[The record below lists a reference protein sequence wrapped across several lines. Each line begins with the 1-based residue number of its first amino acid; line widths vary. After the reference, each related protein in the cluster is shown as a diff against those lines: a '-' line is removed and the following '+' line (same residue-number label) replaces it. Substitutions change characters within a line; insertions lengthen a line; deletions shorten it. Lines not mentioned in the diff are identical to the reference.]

1 MTKLKF
7 HTYVVVFLIL
17 ALLTAIP
24 GQAQK
29 KRKTDEAT
37 ASSSKL
43 REAEF
48 YFTEAEKFFILEDYS
63 KALAYYQRTLE
74 VNPEN
79 ATVHYKIAEVLSRS
93 NRQEDLQRAAT
104 SIEHA
109 LRLEKTNK
117 YFYVLAASIYRSM
130 ARFDKAASTYEDMLQ
145 AVTGTEEY
153 LYDLAEVLQYANRQ
167 EEAIKVY
174 TRAENIFGVND
185 LSSTQKIKLYL
196 EAGKTKEAIAE
207 GEKLIDAFPDD
218 ERLVMAFAQVL
229 TQKNLVNLAIQYLE
243 KYTADDVNS
252 GNAKMLLAG
261 LYRDTNQE
269 VKARPLLLSLFDDP
283 SVEFG
288 SKLIV
293 LGAYNAELNHSRV
306 TGSPDRD
313 KEKFAIILFEKL
325 KTNYPQE
332 SNVHIIGG
340 DLYLAIGN
348 DREAQREYALAIADE
363 DVNFE
368 VWENLLYL
376 EIKLEQFD
384 LALKH
389 SDQALE
395 LFPNQGMLH
404 YFSGIANLRKRRYEE
419 SISALEQARKL
430 SSTNAA
436 RVADINALLGDAYN
450 ANKEYEK
457 SEKAYDEALLYN
469 PSNYSVLN
477 NYSYYLAL
485 RKGNLEKAEKMSA
498 QLVKSNPDNPTF
510 LDTHAWVLYV
520 REKYRE
526 ARRFIEKAIS
536 TGKASA
542 VHFEHYGDIL
552 YKLGDVEGAVQQ
564 WEKAKGM
571 NANSEVLNKKIANRK
586 IYE

>member
-1 MTKLKF
+1 MIAL
-7 HTYVVVFLIL
+7 VV
-17 ALLTAIP
+17 AIP
-24 GQAQK
+24 ADAQK
-29 KRKTDEAT
+29 KKKTDDTT
-37 ASSSKL
+37 ASNSKL

-48 YFTEAEKFFILEDYS
+48 YFTEGEKFFILEDYS

-74 VNPEN
+74 VNPES

-93 NRQEDLQRAAT
+93 NKQEDFQRAAL
-104 SIEHA
+104 SIEQA
-109 LRLEKTNK
+109 LRLDKTNK
-117 YFYVLAASIYRSM
+117 YFYVLAGSIYRSM
-130 ARFDKAASTYEDMLQ
+130 AKFDKAAAAYDEMIRT
-145 AVTGTEEY
+145 VPGTEEY

-167 EEAIKVY
+167 DEAIKVY
-174 TRAENIFGVND
+174 TKAENAFGVNE
-185 LSSTQKIKLYL
+185 LSSTQKIKLFL
-196 EAGKTKEAIAE
+196 EAGKTKEALTE
-207 GEKLIDAFPDD
+207 GEKLITAFPEE
-218 ERLVMAFAQVL
+218 ERYVMAFAQVL
-229 TQKNLVNLAIQYLE
+229 AQKNMTNLAIQYLE
-243 KYTADDVNS
+243 KYTTDDTYS

-288 SKLIV
+288 GKLII
-293 LGAYNAELNHSRV
+293 LGAYNAELNQSKSAG
-306 TGSPDRD
+306 TPDAE
-313 KEKFAIILFEKL
+313 KEKFAVTLLEKL
-325 KTNYPQE
+325 EKNYPEE
-332 SNVHIIGG
+332 SSVHIIGG
-340 DLYLAIGN
+340 DLYLAVGK
-348 DREAQREYALAIADE
+348 DRESQNEYAQAVKGD

-376 EIKLEQFD
+376 DIKLEQFD
-384 LALKH
+384 QALKH
-389 SDQALE
+389 ADQALE

-404 YFSGIANLRKRRYEE
+404 YFSGIANLRKRRYTE
-419 SISALEQARKL
+419 SVSALEQAKKML
-430 SSTNAA
+430 SAKAA
-436 RVADINALLGDAYN
+436 LVADINALLGEAYN
-450 ANKEYEK
+450 GSKEYDK
-457 SEKAYDEALLYN
+457 SDKAYDEALLFN

-498 QLVKSNPDNPTF
+498 LLVKNNPENTTF
-510 LDTHAWVLYV
+510 LDTYAWVLYV

-526 ARRFIEKAIS
+526 ARRVIEKAIS

-552 YKLGDVEGAVQQ
+552 YKLGDVEGAVAQ

-571 NANSEVLNKKIANRK
+571 NANSEILNKKIANRK

>member
-1 MTKLKF
+1 MTRLKF
-7 HTYVVVFLIL
+7 HTSIVVFLLIGL
-17 ALLTAIP
+17 IGVIPTA
-24 GQAQK
+24 AQK
-29 KRKTDEAT
+29 KKKTDET
-37 ASSSKL
+37 TTSSSKL

-74 VNPEN
+74 VSPEN
-79 ATVHYKIAEVLSRS
+79 ATVHYKIAEVLARS
-93 NRQEDLQRAAT
+93 NKQEDLQRAAS
-104 SIEHA
+104 SIEQA
-109 LRLEKTNK
+109 LRIDKTNK
-117 YFYVLAASIYRSM
+117 YFYVMAASIYRSL
-130 ARFDKAASTYEDMLQ
+130 AKFDKATAVYEEMIRTLP
-145 AVTGTEEY
+145 GTEEY
-153 LYDLAEVLQYANRQ
+153 LYDLAEVLQYANKQ

-174 TRAENIFGVND
+174 TRAENVFGVNE

-196 EAGKTKEAIAE
+196 EADKTKEAISE
-207 GEKLIDAFPDD
+207 GEKLIAAFPEE
-218 ERLVMAFAQVL
+218 ERYVMAFAQVL
-229 TQKNLVNLAIQYLE
+229 SQKNLTNVAIQYLE
-243 KYTADDVNS
+243 KYTSDEVNS
-252 GNAKMLLAG
+252 GNAKMFLAG

-288 SKLIV
+288 GKLII
-293 LGAYNAELNHSRV
+293 LGAYNAELNQSKS
-306 TGSPDRD
+306 TGSPDTE
-313 KEKFAIILFEKL
+313 KEKFAVSLLEKL
-325 KTNYPQE
+325 KKNYPEE
-332 SNVHIIGG
+332 SGVHILGG
-340 DLYLAIGN
+340 DLYLAVGK
-348 DREAQREYALAIADE
+348 DRESQSEYAQAVKGN

-376 EIKLEQFD
+376 DIKLEQYD
-384 LALKH
+384 QAVKH
-389 SDQALE
+389 SEQALE

-404 YFSGIANLRKRRYEE
+404 YFSGIGNLRKRRYAE
-419 SISALEQARKL
+419 SISALEQSKKML
-430 SSTNAA
+430 SAKAA
-436 RVADINALLGDAYN
+436 LVADINALLGEAYN

-457 SEKAYDEALLYN
+457 SDKAYDEALLFN

-477 NYSYYLAL
+477 NYSYFLAL

-498 QLVKSNPDNPTF
+498 LLVKNNPENPTF

-526 ARRFIEKAIS
+526 ARRVIEKAIS

-542 VHFEHYGDIL
+542 IHFEHYGDIL
-552 YKLGDVEGAVQQ
+552 YKLGDVEGAVAQ

-571 NANSEVLNKKIANRK
+571 NANSEILNKKIANRK

>member
-1 MTKLKF
+1 MIAL
-7 HTYVVVFLIL
+7 VV
-17 ALLTAIP
+17 AIP
-24 GQAQK
+24 ADAQK
-29 KRKTDEAT
+29 KKKTDDTT
-37 ASSSKL
+37 ASNSKL

-48 YFTEAEKFFILEDYS
+48 YFTEGEKFFILEDYS

-74 VNPEN
+74 VNPES

-93 NRQEDLQRAAT
+93 NKQEDFQRAAL
-104 SIEHA
+104 SIEQA
-109 LRLEKTNK
+109 LRLDKTNK
-117 YFYVLAASIYRSM
+117 YFYVLAGSIYRSM
-130 ARFDKAASTYEDMLQ
+130 AKFDKAAAAYDEMIRT
-145 AVTGTEEY
+145 VPGTEEY

-167 EEAIKVY
+167 DEAIKVY
-174 TRAENIFGVND
+174 TKAENAFGVNE
-185 LSSTQKIKLYL
+185 LSSTQKIKLFL
-196 EAGKTKEAIAE
+196 EAGKTKEALTE
-207 GEKLIDAFPDD
+207 GEKLITAFPEE
-218 ERLVMAFAQVL
+218 ERYVMAFAQVL
-229 TQKNLVNLAIQYLE
+229 AQKNMTNLAIQYLE
-243 KYTADDVNS
+243 KYTTDDTYS

-288 SKLIV
+288 GKLIILV
-293 LGAYNAELNHSRV
+293 AYNAELNQSKSAG
-306 TGSPDRD
+306 TPDAE
-313 KEKFAIILFEKL
+313 KEKFAVTLLEKL
-325 KTNYPQE
+325 EKNYPEE
-332 SNVHIIGG
+332 SSVHIIGG
-340 DLYLAIGN
+340 DLYLAVGK
-348 DREAQREYALAIADE
+348 DRESQNEYAQAVKGD

-376 EIKLEQFD
+376 DIKLEQFD
-384 LALKH
+384 QALKH
-389 SDQALE
+389 ADQALE

-404 YFSGIANLRKRRYEE
+404 YFSGIANLRKRRYTE
-419 SISALEQARKL
+419 SVSALEQAKKML
-430 SSTNAA
+430 SAKAA
-436 RVADINALLGDAYN
+436 LVADINALLGEAYN
-450 ANKEYEK
+450 GSKEYDK
-457 SEKAYDEALLYN
+457 SDKAYDEALLFN

-498 QLVKSNPDNPTF
+498 LLVKNNPENTTF
-510 LDTHAWVLYV
+510 LDTYAWVLYV

-526 ARRFIEKAIS
+526 ARRVIEKAIS

-552 YKLGDVEGAVQQ
+552 YKLGDVEGAVAQ

-571 NANSEVLNKKIANRK
+571 NANSEILNKKIANRK